1 MSSAFLFS
9 GRALI
14 TTDDL
19 GILDALVII
28 GKDPVPNLKCCIEG
42 ALILR
47 LDLGT
52 LDIIFMAAFLLPYLL
67 L

>member
-1 MSSAFLFS
+1 MSSAFLCS

-28 GKDPVPNLKCCIEG
+28 GKDPDPNLMCCIEG

-47 LDLGT
+47 LDLGI
-52 LDIIFMAAFLLPYLL
+52 LDIIFMAAFLLLYLL